1 MFPGRPE
8 VTEKQPQVDKVGVD
22 GPLGPAL
29 DGEHIKEEVFEELGA
44 LGVVD
49 VQASQLI
56 LISEERRL
64 YFNRYYFAK

>member
-22 GPLGPAL
+22 GPLGPAF

-49 VQASQLI
+49 VQTIAVDLE
-56 LISEERRL
+56 SEAGWPVL
-64 YFNRYYFAK
+64 

>member
-22 GPLGPAL
+22 GPLGPAF
-29 DGEHIKEEVFEELGA
+29 DGEHIKEEVFEELWT

-49 VQASQLI
+49 VQI
-56 LISEERRL
+56 L
-64 YFNRYYFAK
+64 AGMV